1 MSDKLQFV
9 DETNQVRPLGIP
21 VNESSKM
28 PAECSPGRKPGDRG
42 RKRIN
47 EPSKRATEMQ
57 PNNSVIRA
65 KEFSVA
71 PKGAQNL
78 SALEP
83 RAYARGYSLPPAS
96 AGSLTGF
103 LKLALLFLL
112 LTSSS
117 TSNAQS
123 SRSSAPASV
132 ETSSFDKELT
142 DFFTLEM
149 TAHLNEIKSY
159 DPAPDKIFGAGT
171 TGEYTWGS
179 FMNSVGAFAALTERS
194 KLGGHDLAREVGQV
208 GLLEYRL
215 KGTRFSQLYG
225 VLGLRYFG
233 KNLDTNPVWQS
244 LNEEQRTQWRR
255 FLDISAFYDPKTQQ
269 VINLPENYLG
279 VAARIASASY
289 QLGLLKDRTLVDG
302 VITRAARP
310 FLNQGIYSDD
320 APPTARFDRYSNEYA
335 RFVWE
340 AAEAADRKDILDAV
354 RPSLKEQ
361 MRLWWDLV
369 LPDGYGYA
377 WGRSMGVVSYMDT
390 LEIVGFL
397 AAHPE
402 FRPAPL
408 PELASAYY
416 QAWRWLRH
424 DYNDK
429 THVLSVFAFGRGNYS
444 YITRDREWQ
453 QTINFFGKGGLAHA
467 RFIQAMRREKIDQF
481 SSKIKRSDLA
491 RFVFFR
497 QGDRPAGVWLV
508 RQGPIYFTLPITTG
522 TKPGVADYLPAPHG
536 LPGFAN
542 PVEQVYPAM
551 VPFLELAD
559 GRVIA
564 ATDGADEIAPAIDGK
579 SLRVVWRRWALIGS
593 KAGQL
598 VDAHI
603 SSEVSWHLEGSTL
616 TRDETLKSTE
626 PITISRW
633 WIAVPSTAA
642 HNESS
647 LVSGRRTD
655 HFTLAQERADLSIT
669 GWADWPLKTSLLAT
683 GDTALGRGAREGIP
697 LHLVYESRN
706 LRLTPNRANTWHL
719 VIEVKQLAKPLE

>member
-1 MSDKLQFV
+1 
-9 DETNQVRPLGIP
+9 
-21 VNESSKM
+21 
-28 PAECSPGRKPGDRG
+28 
-42 RKRIN
+42 
-47 EPSKRATEMQ
+47 MQ
-57 PNNSVIRA
+57 SNNSVNRA
-65 KEFSVA
+65 IEISVA

-78 SALEP
+78 LAPEP
-83 RAYARGYSLPPAS
+83 RAYARGYTLPPAD
-96 AGSLTGF
+96 AGSLNR
-103 LKLALLFLL
+103 LLNLTLLVVL
-112 LTSSS
+112 LTSTS
-117 TSNAQS
+117 TSNAQ
-123 SRSSAPASV
+123 PARLLATASI
-132 ETSSFDKELT
+132 ETSSFDREVN
-142 DFFTLEM
+142 DFFTQEM

-159 DPAPDKIFGAGT
+159 DPAPNKIFEAGT
-171 TGEYTWGS
+171 MGEYTWGT
-179 FMNSVGAFAALTERS
+179 FMNSVGAYAALTARN
-194 KLGGHDLAREVGQV
+194 KLGDHDLAREVGQV

-225 VLGLRYFG
+225 VLGLRFFG

-255 FLDISAFYDPKTQQ
+255 FLDISAFYDPKTHQ

-289 QLGLLKDRTLVDG
+289 QLGLLKDRALVDG

-310 FLNQGIYSDD
+310 FLNHGIYSDD
-320 APPTARFDRYSNEYA
+320 APPTGRFDRYSNEYA

-354 RPSLKEQ
+354 RPSLREQ

-429 THVLSVFAFGRGNYS
+429 AHVLSVFAFGRGNYS

-453 QTINFFGKGGLAHA
+453 QTTSFFGKGALAHA
-467 RFIQAMRREKIDQF
+467 RFIEGLRRENVTGF
-481 SSKIKRSDLA
+481 SSEIKRSDVA

-551 VPFLELAD
+551 APFLELAD

-564 ATDGADEIAPAIDGK
+564 ATDGADEIAPAADGK

-598 VDAHI
+598 VDPHI
-603 SSEVSWHLEGSTL
+603 TSEVIWHLEGSKL
-616 TRDETLKSTE
+616 TRDETLRSTE
-626 PITISRW
+626 LITIRRW
-633 WIAVPSTAA
+633 WIAVPTTAA
-642 HNESS
+642 HNEWS
-647 LVSGRRTD
+647 LVSGRRMD
-655 HFTLAQERADLSIT
+655 HFAAFDQNRTDLSIT
-669 GWADWPLKTSLLAT
+669 GWSDWPLKISLLAT
-683 GDTALGRGAREGIP
+683 GDTALGRGARGAIP
-697 LHLVYESRN
+697 LHLIYESRN
-706 LRLTPNRANTWHL
+706 LRLEPNRANTWHL
-719 VIEVKQLAKPLE
+719 VVQLAPLAKPLEQGND

>member
-1 MSDKLQFV
+1 
-9 DETNQVRPLGIP
+9 
-21 VNESSKM
+21 
-28 PAECSPGRKPGDRG
+28 
-42 RKRIN
+42 
-47 EPSKRATEMQ
+47 
-57 PNNSVIRA
+57 
-65 KEFSVA
+65 
-71 PKGAQNL
+71 
-78 SALEP
+78 
-83 RAYARGYSLPPAS
+83 
-96 AGSLTGF
+96 
-103 LKLALLFLL
+103 LALSVV
-112 LTSSS
+112 LTSSITFS
-117 TSNAQS
+117 AQTA
-123 SRSSAPASV
+123 RSSAPASI
-132 ETSSFDKELT
+132 ETSSFDQEVT
-142 DFFTLEM
+142 DFFTHEM

-179 FMNSVGAFAALTERS
+179 FMNSVGAYAALTQRS
-194 KLGGHDLAREVGQV
+194 KLGDHDLAREVGQV

-225 VLGLRYFG
+225 VLALRFFG

-244 LNEEQRTQWRR
+244 LNEEQRAQWRR
-255 FLDISAFYDPKTQQ
+255 FLNISAFYDPNTQQ

-289 QLGLLKDRTLVDG
+289 QLGLLRDRALVDG

-310 FLNQGIYSDD
+310 FLNNGIFSDD
-320 APPTARFDRYSNEYA
+320 APPTGRFDRYSNEYA

-408 PELASAYY
+408 SELASAYY
-416 QAWRWLRH
+416 QAWHWLRH

-429 THVLSVFAFGRGNYS
+429 AHVLSVFAFGRGNYS

-453 QTINFFGKGGLAHA
+453 QTINFFGKGALAHE
-467 RFIQAMRREKIDQF
+467 RFIQAMRDESIDQF
-481 SSKIKRSDLA
+481 SSKIKRPDLV

-542 PVEQVYPAM
+542 PVERVYPAM

-564 ATDGADEIAPAIDGK
+564 AADGADKIEPGSDGK
-579 SLRVVWRRWALIGS
+579 SLRVVWRRWALIGG

-598 VDAHI
+598 VDPHI
-603 SSEVSWHLEGSTL
+603 TSDVIWHLDGSTL

-633 WIAVPSTAA
+633 WIAVPTTAA
-642 HNESS
+642 QNESS
-647 LVSGRRTD
+647 LTNGSRTD
-655 HFTLAQERADLSIT
+655 NFSDLPDRTSLSVT
-669 GWADWPLKTSLLAT
+669 DRADWPLKISLLAT
-683 GDTALGRGAREGIP
+683 GDTALGRGARGAIP
-697 LHLVYESRN
+697 LHLVYESRD
-706 LRLTPNRANTWHL
+706 LRLAPNRANTWRL
-719 VIEVKQLAKPLE
+719 VIELTQSAKPLE